1 MIAKRHN
8 REDNRDNSQ
17 KEIIKIRELVCF
29 YIPFHVISK
38 LNKKSTC
45 KDY

>member
-17 KEIIKIRELVCF
+17 KRKLLKYEKLVCF

-38 LNKKSTC
+38 LNKK
-45 KDY
+45 KYL